1 MTISFFYGR
10 ERRTRHSNQNTLS
23 WTSGIPLRVRG
34 GRKKFS
40 GLIVAVNRLSR
51 ADCDIIV
58 DVRMKESVLGYIHL
72 YQFARS
78 FLIVQR
84 QTLEKK
90 GRVKMFEDVFL
101 KAHICDVEHSPVN
114 DVSEVEG

>member
-1 MTISFFYGR
+1 MVVNDEQGTATKIPGVV
-10 ERRTRHSNQNTLS
+10 
-23 WTSGIPLRVRG
+23 SGIPFRVRG

-58 DVRMKESVLGYIHL
+58 DVRMKESVSASGGTSLSIR
-72 YQFARS
+72 QI
-78 FLIVQR
+78 FLNRQR

-90 GRVKMFEDVFL
+90 GRVKMFF
-101 KAHICDVEHSPVN
+101 
-114 DVSEVEG
+114 

>member
-1 MTISFFYGR
+1 MVVNDEQGTATKIPGVV
-10 ERRTRHSNQNTLS
+10 
-23 WTSGIPLRVRG
+23 SGIPFRVRG

-72 YQFARS
+72 SHSADFSLSSEADFGKEGKS
-78 FLIVQR
+78 
-84 QTLEKK
+84 
-90 GRVKMFEDVFL
+90 EDV
-101 KAHICDVEHSPVN
+101 
-114 DVSEVEG
+114 